1 MSEEV
6 AVCYSY
12 NVRRMEE
19 EARRKALEKEERE
32 RRERQKKN
40 RPAERE
46 RGLVRA

>member
-1 MSEEV
+1 
-6 AVCYSY
+6 
-12 NVRRMEE
+12 MEE